1 MVKAKATP
9 TKSRSPFYGVLAI
22 LAVAGGAGIWYSIQN
37 KPKPIVLDNTLVANL
52 PKAEG
57 YLRGNPDAPV
67 TIMEFADFECP
78 GCGQFATLEEPEIR
92 TRLIETGLANFRFF
106 DFPLA
111 MHQNTLSAHLAASC
125 AADQNKFWEMHD
137 ALFANQDRWNA
148 QATSN
153 PRKVIDPL
161 ATSVGLDAQKYAE
174 CMTSQANLGRIQ
186 ASMKAGTD
194 RGVSSTPTIIIGNQV
209 IPGGLRFDG
218 IKKMVDSIIAANPKA
233 AAPAMA
239 PPAAK

>member
-1 MVKAKATP
+1 MVKATP

-22 LAVAGGAGIWYSIQN
+22 LAVAGGAGIWYAIQSR
-37 KPKPIVLDNTLVANL
+37 PKPIVLDESLVANL

-67 TIMEFADFECP
+67 TIMEFADFECG
-78 GCGQFATLEEPEIR
+78 GCAQFATLEEPEIR
-92 TRLIETGLANFRFF
+92 TRLVETGLANFRFF

-111 MHQNTLSAHLAASC
+111 MHANALSAHLAASC
-125 AADQNKFWEMHD
+125 AADQGKFWEMHD
-137 ALFANQDRWNA
+137 ALFANQDKWNG

-161 ATSVGLDAQKYAE
+161 AESVGVDVQKYAA
-174 CMTSQANLGRIQ
+174 CMSSQANLGRIQ
-186 ASMKAGTD
+186 ASMKAGTE
-194 RGVSSTPTIIIGNQV
+194 RGVSSTPTIVIGNQV
-209 IPGGLRFDG
+209 MPGGLRFDG

-233 AAPAMA
+233 ATPAE
-239 PPAAK
+239 PTPAAKP